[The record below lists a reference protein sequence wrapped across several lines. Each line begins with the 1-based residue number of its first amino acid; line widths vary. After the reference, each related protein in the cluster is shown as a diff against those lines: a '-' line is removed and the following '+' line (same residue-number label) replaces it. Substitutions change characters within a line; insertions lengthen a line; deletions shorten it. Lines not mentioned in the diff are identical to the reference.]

1 MIDPEILD
9 IVAKLLGGVVAILI
23 AWITPK
29 LREWLMA
36 RTDEATTNEILA
48 LVVTFAQAAEQLLHD
63 DDPTGEKRKAY
74 VIEQLEKLGVKVT
87 DAVLAMIEG
96 AVWQINTDNKAVSM

>member
-36 RTDEATTNEILA
+36 RTDEATANQMISLIS
-48 LVVTFAQAAEQLLHD
+48 VFAQAAEQLLHD
-63 DDPTGEKRKAY
+63 DDPTGEKRMMY
-74 VIEQLEKLGVKVT
+74 VITELENLGYKVT
-87 DAVLAMIEG
+87 DTVIAMIEG
-96 AVWQINTDNKAVSM
+96 AVWQINTDNKAVSV